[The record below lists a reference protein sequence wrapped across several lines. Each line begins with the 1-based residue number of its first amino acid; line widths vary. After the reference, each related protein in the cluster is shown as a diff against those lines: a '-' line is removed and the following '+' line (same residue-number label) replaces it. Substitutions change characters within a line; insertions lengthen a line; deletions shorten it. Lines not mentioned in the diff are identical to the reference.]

1 MQEEIA
7 RLRQEAERDIQ
18 AATTVEALEDVRRT
32 YLGRR
37 GRLPALFELLRKLPE
52 SERPAIGEALND
64 ARRAI
69 QSQLAQQA
77 ERTLREMAHRGE
89 AMPRQFHEVVETKF
103 GLSVGVADELIRGPL
118 GLRLERER
126 IDITLP
132 GWHRHLGRRHILS
145 RTVEEVQEIF
155 IRMGFDLVDGTEM
168 ETDECNFEHLNIPR
182 DHPARDTMDTFYISD
197 DLLLRTHTTVVDAR
211 IMRGRRPPMRVL
223 TAGRCYRRDVVDA
236 THMPV
241 FHQVDGFMVGE
252 GITFADLKGVLIA
265 FAREM
270 FGPEA
275 RVRFQPSYFPFTE
288 PSAEVAVWFNGIWLE
303 LGGCGMFH
311 PRVLEMAGIDPER
324 YTAFAFGG
332 FGDRV
337 VMARYGIPDIR
348 LFWENDLRLL
358 RQF

>member
-1 MQEEIA
+1 MQDEIV
-7 RLRQEAERDIQ
+7 RLRQEAEGDV
-18 AATTVEALEDVRRT
+18 AAAETAGALEEVRRI

-37 GRLPALFELLRKLPE
+37 GRLAVLFDRLPQLPE
-52 SERPAIGEALND
+52 SERRAAGQALNEVR
-64 ARRAI
+64 AQIEERFRRRADVVAGRDR
-69 QSQLAQQA
+69 SAQLEQ
-77 ERTLREMAHRGE
+77 ERLD
-89 AMPRQFHEVVETKF
+89 V
-103 GLSVGVADELIRGPL
+103 
-118 GLRLERER
+118 
-126 IDITLP
+126 TLP

-155 IRMGFDLVDGTEM
+155 IRMGFDLVDGSEV

-197 DLLLRTHTTVVDAR
+197 ELLLRTHTTVVDAR
-211 IMRGRRPPMRVL
+211 IMRERRPPMRVL
-223 TAGRCYRRDVVDA
+223 AAGRCYRRDVVDA

-252 GITFADLKGVLIA
+252 GITFADLKGVLLA
-265 FAREM
+265 FARQM
-270 FGPEA
+270 FGQEA
-275 RVRFQPSYFPFTE
+275 RLRFEPDYFPFTE
-288 PSAEVAVWFNGIWLE
+288 PSAQVAVWFNDTWLE